1 LFAGS
6 SIWYLTGLFPK
17 NFIGAGFVG
26 HLGVFYATTIG
37 LWLLSRPRYLAYR
50 AAGRQLAAPS
60 TRGIP
65 WGLALHNLKVAAV
78 PVVLHG
84 CVVAMKNPQVP
95 FCHIATSFS
104 FPFPAVMLFV
114 GLLWGIFG
122 GSPVVKFL
130 DLHAEADVGILNAI

>member
-1 LFAGS
+1 MAS
-6 SIWYLTGLFPK
+6 
-17 NFIGAGFVG
+17 V
-26 HLGVFYATTIG
+26 TT
-37 LWLLSRPRYLAYR
+37 PYLAYR
-50 AAGRQLAAPS
+50 ASGRQLAAPS

-78 PVVLHG
+78 PVVLYG

-95 FCHIATSFS
+95 YLHIATSFS